1 MFSVNFLANQYVSD
15 VDINAVGYNLANT
28 VYTSFA
34 NDTVYGV
41 NELNAI
47 TSHMMNKGVKRN
59 YKNECAVSLNE
70 GIVHIDSGLVFFE
83 NGATMA
89 IDEEGIDLTVEDT
102 EQQYIYLFFDE
113 ALNVAGAR
121 CAALPEANVS
131 YVILGTVANGVVT
144 QDRTF
149 AYLNTD
155 VKGTNEVLTLI
166 LKPSIVQLDD
176 DASYDAVVQYRT
188 GINVMGY
195 AKAFCMTPEDEIYD
209 KWSGGTDIACVMVS
223 YDIQNNT
230 CLAFSTY
237 TYHANN
243 RNRAYSFATGTLEY
257 TYIEDGE
264 LVIGIGYKNGSGT
277 DFDTRNLKVELYGGV
292 EE

>member
-1 MFSVNFLANQYVSD
+1 MGFKASFLANQYVSD
-15 VDINAVGYNLANT
+15 EDINAVGYNLSNT

-41 NELNAI
+41 NELNSI
-47 TSHMMNKGVKRN
+47 TAHMMNKGVKRN

-70 GIVHIDSGLVFFE
+70 GIVHIDSGLVFFD
-83 NGATMA
+83 NGATMN
-89 IDEEGIDLTVEDT
+89 IDDEGIDLTVEDT

-155 VKGTNEVLTLI
+155 VKGTNEVTRF
-166 LKPSIVQLDD
+166 
-176 DASYDAVVQYRT
+176 VVEGVEKITNEKHYIEFATPVNVSGYKRAYYRPDYENGNFTYSNDFIT
-188 GINVMGY
+188 GV
-195 AKAFCMTPEDEIYD
+195 
-209 KWSGGTDIACVMVS
+209 V
-223 YDIQNNT
+223 DIQNKISELHIRANDKSGT
-230 CLAFSTY
+230 AFSD
-237 TYHANN
+237 
-243 RNRAYSFATGTLEY
+243 S
-257 TYIEDGE
+257 
-264 LVIGIGYKNGSGT
+264 
-277 DFDTRNLKVELYGGV
+277 DFDVYVDISNATEKSNVQIIDGILYVRDYATLQSPIVFELFGGV
-292 EE
+292 E